1 MGMNNIKAGRITV
14 EIKLLNPDRILNI
27 FWKRNI
33 NIYKINKK
41 NISTMRLD
49 IDYINYD
56 EVCEVIKGLGG
67 KITIVKRKGTIF
79 WLRSLKGKISLVV
92 GLLVFLGVIFL
103 LSNYIWAIDINVQ
116 ENISPFEIRQ
126 QLKEIGIKPG
136 LAKKHIVVEDI
147 EKKLENANNEIL
159 WLRVRVEGST
169 LNVTIEEKIN
179 PPTEWSGQYGN
190 LVATEDGE
198 VVKVYTYAGR
208 PAVKQEEMIKKGE
221 VLIEGI
227 DGKEGQEYII
237 PPRGMVIANTFHEKT
252 MQLKLT
258 GTRLER
264 SGNKETEYYISLF
277 GKKIYLK
284 KAIKDFKEYDRVEKS
299 GKIFNEVVYYERTE
313 KEIELTEEEA
323 EKIAI
328 ENLEESL
335 KKDLTRDSKVVDKIV
350 KKQLDNEGNLTI
362 KVVFVVE
369 KNIVNNIPVQY

>member
-1 MGMNNIKAGRITV
+1 MGINNVKAGRITV

-27 FWKRNI
+27 FWNRNI

-49 IDYINYD
+49 IDYINYN
-56 EVCEVIKGLGG
+56 EVCEVIKALGG
-67 KITIVKRKGTIF
+67 KITIVKRKGTVF
-79 WLRSLKGKISLVV
+79 WLKNLKGKISLVV
-92 GLLVFLGVIFL
+92 GLFLFLAVIFL

-136 LAKKHIVVEDI
+136 LAKSDIVVEDI
-147 EKKLENANNEIL
+147 EKKLENANSEIL
-159 WLRVRVEGST
+159 WLRVRIEGAT

-198 VVKVYTYAGR
+198 IVKVYTYAGR
-208 PAVKQEEMIKKGE
+208 SAVKQQQMIKKGD

-258 GTRLER
+258 GTKLER
-264 SGNKETEYYISLF
+264 SGEKETEYYISIF

-284 KAIKDFKEYDRVEKS
+284 KAIKDFKEYDRIEKS

-328 ENLEESL
+328 ESSEDSL
-335 KKDLTRDSKVVDKIV
+335 KKDLTRDSKIVDKIV

-369 KNIVNNIPVQY
+369 KNIVNDIPVQY

>member
-27 FWKRNI
+27 FWNRNI

-208 PAVKQEEMIKKGE
+208 PAVKQEEMIKKGD

>member
-27 FWKRNI
+27 FWNRNI

-56 EVCEVIKGLGG
+56 EVYEVIKALGG

-79 WLRSLKGKISLVV
+79 RLRSLKGKISLVF

-147 EKKLENANNEIL
+147 EKKLENANSEIL

-208 PAVKQEEMIKKGE
+208 PAVKQEEMIKKGD

-284 KAIKDFKEYDRVEKS
+284 KAIKDFKEYDRIEKS

>member
-1 MGMNNIKAGRITV
+1 MGMNNIRAGRITV

-27 FWKRNI
+27 FWNRNI

-41 NISTMRLD
+41 NISTIRLD
-49 IDYINYD
+49 IDYINYE
-56 EVCEVIKGLGG
+56 EVCEVIQTLGG
-67 KITIVKRKGTIF
+67 KISIVKRRGFIF
-79 WLRSLKGKISLVV
+79 WLRNMRGKISLVV
-92 GLLVFLGVIFL
+92 GLMLFLVVIFL
-103 LSNYIWAIDINVQ
+103 LSNYVWAIDINVQ

-136 LAKKHIVVEDI
+136 MAKSDIVVEDI
-147 EKKLENANNEIL
+147 EKKLENANSEIL

-179 PPTEWSGQYGN
+179 PPTEWNGQYGN

-208 PAVKQEEMIKKGE
+208 SAVKQEQMVKKGD

-237 PPRGMVIANTFHEKT
+237 APRGIVIANTFYEKT

-258 GTRLER
+258 GTKLER
-264 SGNKETEYYISLF
+264 SGERETEYYISIF

-284 KAIKDFKEYDRVEKS
+284 KAIKDFKEYDRIEKS
-299 GKIFNEVVYYERTE
+299 GKIFNEVVYYERIE
-313 KEIELTEEEA
+313 KEVDITEEEV

-328 ENLEESL
+328 ESLEESL

-350 KKQLDNEGNLTI
+350 KKQLDSDGNLTI

-369 KNIVNNIPVQY
+369 KNIVNDIPVQY

>member
-1 MGMNNIKAGRITV
+1 MGMNNIRAGRITV

-27 FWKRNI
+27 FWNRNI

-41 NISTMRLD
+41 NISTIRLD
-49 IDYINYD
+49 IDYINYE
-56 EVCEVIKGLGG
+56 EVCEVIQTLGG
-67 KITIVKRKGTIF
+67 KISIVKRRGFIF
-79 WLRSLKGKISLVV
+79 WLRNMRGKISLVV
-92 GLLVFLGVIFL
+92 GLMLFLVVIFL
-103 LSNYIWAIDINVQ
+103 LSNYVWAIDINVQ

-136 LAKKHIVVEDI
+136 MAKSDIVIEDI
-147 EKKLENANNEIL
+147 EKKLENANSEIL

-179 PPTEWSGQYGN
+179 PPTEWNGQYGN

-208 PAVKQEEMIKKGE
+208 SAVKQEQMVKKGD

-237 PPRGMVIANTFHEKT
+237 APRGIVIANTFYEKT

-258 GTRLER
+258 GTKLER
-264 SGNKETEYYISLF
+264 SGERETEYYISIF

-284 KAIKDFKEYDRVEKS
+284 KAIKDFKEYDRIEKS
-299 GKIFNEVVYYERTE
+299 GKIFNEVVYYERIE
-313 KEIELTEEEA
+313 KEVDITEEEA

-328 ENLEESL
+328 ESLEESL

-350 KKQLDNEGNLTI
+350 KKQLDSDGNLTI

-369 KNIVNNIPVQY
+369 KNIVNDIPVQY

>member
-1 MGMNNIKAGRITV
+1 MGMNNIRAGRITV

-27 FWKRNI
+27 FWNRNI

-41 NISTMRLD
+41 NISTIRLD
-49 IDYINYD
+49 IDYINYE
-56 EVCEVIKGLGG
+56 EVCEVIQTLGG
-67 KITIVKRKGTIF
+67 KISIVKRRGFIF
-79 WLRSLKGKISLVV
+79 WLRNMRGKISLVV
-92 GLLVFLGVIFL
+92 GLMLFLVVIFL
-103 LSNYIWAIDINVQ
+103 LSNYVWAIDINVQ

-136 LAKKHIVVEDI
+136 MAKSDIVVEDI
-147 EKKLENANNEIL
+147 EKKLENANSEIL

-179 PPTEWSGQYGN
+179 PPTEWNGQYGN

-208 PAVKQEEMIKKGE
+208 SAVKQEQMVKKGD

-237 PPRGMVIANTFHEKT
+237 APRGIVIANTFYEKT

-258 GTRLER
+258 GTKLER
-264 SGNKETEYYISLF
+264 SGERETEYYISIF

-284 KAIKDFKEYDRVEKS
+284 KAIKDFKEYDRIEKS
-299 GKIFNEVVYYERTE
+299 GKIFNEVVYYERIE
-313 KEIELTEEEA
+313 KTVNLTEDEA

-328 ENLEESL
+328 DNLEESL
-335 KKDLTRDSKVVDKIV
+335 KNELTRDAKIQDKIIT
-350 KKQLDNEGNLTI
+350 KQADGNGNLTI
-362 KVVFVVE
+362 DVVFVVE
-369 KNIVNNIPVQY
+369 KNIVNDVPVQY

>member
-1 MGMNNIKAGRITV
+1 MGMNNIRAGRITV

-27 FWKRNI
+27 FWNRNI

-41 NISTMRLD
+41 NISTIRLD
-49 IDYINYD
+49 IDYINYE
-56 EVCEVIKGLGG
+56 EVCEVIQTLGG
-67 KITIVKRKGTIF
+67 KISIVKRRGFIF
-79 WLRSLKGKISLVV
+79 WLRNMRGKISLVV
-92 GLLVFLGVIFL
+92 GLMLFLVVIFL
-103 LSNYIWAIDINVQ
+103 LSNYVWAIDINVQ

-136 LAKKHIVVEDI
+136 MAKSDIVVEDI
-147 EKKLENANNEIL
+147 EKKLENANSEIL

-179 PPTEWSGQYGN
+179 PPTEWNGQYGN

-208 PAVKQEEMIKKGE
+208 SAVKQEQMVKKGD

-237 PPRGMVIANTFHEKT
+237 APRGIVIANTFYEKT

-258 GTRLER
+258 GTKLER
-264 SGNKETEYYISLF
+264 SGERETEYYISIF

-284 KAIKDFKEYDRVEKS
+284 KAIKDFKEYDRIEKG
-299 GKIFNEVVYYERTE
+299 GKIFNEVVYYERIE
-313 KEIELTEEEA
+313 KEVDITEEEA

-328 ENLEESL
+328 ESLEESL

-350 KKQLDNEGNLTI
+350 KKQLDSDGNLTI

-369 KNIVNNIPVQY
+369 KNIVNDIPVQY

>member
-1 MGMNNIKAGRITV
+1 M
-14 EIKLLNPDRILNI
+14 
-27 FWKRNI
+27 
-33 NIYKINKK
+33 
-41 NISTMRLD
+41 
-49 IDYINYD
+49 
-56 EVCEVIKGLGG
+56 
-67 KITIVKRKGTIF
+67 
-79 WLRSLKGKISLVV
+79 
-92 GLLVFLGVIFL
+92 
-103 LSNYIWAIDINVQ
+103 
-116 ENISPFEIRQ
+116 
-126 QLKEIGIKPG
+126 
-136 LAKKHIVVEDI
+136 
-147 EKKLENANNEIL
+147 
-159 WLRVRVEGST
+159 
-169 LNVTIEEKIN
+169 NVTIEEKIN

-208 PAVKQEEMIKKGE
+208 PAVKQEQMIKKGD

-264 SGNKETEYYISLF
+264 SGDKETEYYISLF

-284 KAIKDFKEYDRVEKS
+284 KAIKDFKEYDRIEKS

>member
-1 MGMNNIKAGRITV
+1 MGMNNIRAGRITV

-27 FWKRNI
+27 FWNRNI

-41 NISTMRLD
+41 NISTIRLD
-49 IDYINYD
+49 IDYINYE
-56 EVCEVIKGLGG
+56 EVCEVIQTLGG
-67 KITIVKRKGTIF
+67 KISIVKRRGFIF
-79 WLRSLKGKISLVV
+79 WLRNMRGKISLVV
-92 GLLVFLGVIFL
+92 GLMLFLVVIFL
-103 LSNYIWAIDINVQ
+103 LSNYVWAIDINVQ

-136 LAKKHIVVEDI
+136 MPKSDIVVEDI
-147 EKKLENANNEIL
+147 EKKLENANSEIL

-179 PPTEWSGQYGN
+179 PPTEWNGQYGN

-208 PAVKQEEMIKKGE
+208 SAVKQEQMVKKGD

-237 PPRGMVIANTFHEKT
+237 APRGIVIANTFYEKT

-258 GTRLER
+258 GTKLER
-264 SGNKETEYYISLF
+264 SGERETEYYISIF

-284 KAIKDFKEYDRVEKS
+284 KAIKDFKEYDRIEKS
-299 GKIFNEVVYYERTE
+299 GKIFNEVVYYERIE
-313 KEIELTEEEA
+313 KEVDITEEEA

-328 ENLEESL
+328 ESLEESL

-350 KKQLDNEGNLTI
+350 KKQLDSDGNLTI

-369 KNIVNNIPVQY
+369 KNIVNDIPVQY

>member
-1 MGMNNIKAGRITV
+1 MGMNNIRAGRITV

-27 FWKRNI
+27 FWNRNI

-41 NISTMRLD
+41 NISTIRLD
-49 IDYINYD
+49 IDYINYE
-56 EVCEVIKGLGG
+56 EVCEVIQTLGG
-67 KITIVKRKGTIF
+67 KISIVKRRGFIF
-79 WLRSLKGKISLVV
+79 WLRNMRGKISLVV
-92 GLLVFLGVIFL
+92 GLMLFLVVIFL
-103 LSNYIWAIDINVQ
+103 LSNYVWAIDINVQ

-136 LAKKHIVVEDI
+136 MAKSDIVVEDI
-147 EKKLENANNEIL
+147 EKKLENANSEIL

-179 PPTEWSGQYGN
+179 PPTEWNGQYGN

-208 PAVKQEEMIKKGE
+208 SAVKQEQMVKKGD

-237 PPRGMVIANTFHEKT
+237 APRGIVIANTFYEKT

-258 GTRLER
+258 GTKLER
-264 SGNKETEYYISLF
+264 SGERETEYYISIF

-284 KAIKDFKEYDRVEKS
+284 KAIKDFKEYDRIEKS
-299 GKIFNEVVYYERTE
+299 GKIFNEVVYYERIE
-313 KEIELTEEEA
+313 KEVDITEEEA

-328 ENLEESL
+328 ESLEESL

-350 KKQLDNEGNLTI
+350 KKQLDSDGNLTI

-369 KNIVNNIPVQY
+369 KNIVNDIPVQY

>member
-14 EIKLLNPDRILNI
+14 EIKLLNPERILNI
-27 FWKRNI
+27 FWNRNI

-208 PAVKQEEMIKKGE
+208 PAVKQEEMIKKGD

>member
-1 MGMNNIKAGRITV
+1 MGMNSIRAGRITV

-27 FWKRNI
+27 FWNRNI

-49 IDYINYD
+49 IDYINYA
-56 EVCEVIKGLGG
+56 EVCEVIKALGG
-67 KITIVKRKGTIF
+67 KISIVKRRGFIF
-79 WLRSLKGKISLVV
+79 WLKNIRGKISLVV
-92 GLLVFLGVIFL
+92 GLMLFLVVIFL

-126 QLKEIGIKPG
+126 QLDDIGIRPG
-136 LAKKHIVVEDI
+136 MAKNDIVVEDI
-147 EKKLENANNEIL
+147 EKKLENVNSEIL
-159 WLRVRVEGST
+159 WLRVRIEGST

-198 VVKVYTYAGR
+198 ILKIYTYAGR
-208 PAVKQEEMIKKGE
+208 PAVKQEQMVKKGD

-237 PPRGMVIANTFHEKT
+237 QPKGAVIANTFYEKT
-252 MQLKLT
+252 MQVKLT
-258 GTRLER
+258 GTKLER
-264 SGNKETEYYISLF
+264 SGEKETEYYISIF

-284 KAIKDFKEYDRVEKS
+284 KAIKDFKEYDRIEKG

-323 EKIAI
+323 EKIAV
-328 ENLEESL
+328 EKLEESL
-335 KKDLTRDSKVVDKIV
+335 KKDLARDSKIVDKIV
-350 KKQLDNEGNLTI
+350 KKQVDSEGNLTI

-369 KNIVNNIPVQY
+369 KNIVNDVPVQY

>member
-27 FWKRNI
+27 FWNRNI

-56 EVCEVIKGLGG
+56 EVCEVIKALGG

-136 LAKKHIVVEDI
+136 LPKNHIVVEDI
-147 EKKLENANNEIL
+147 EKKLENANSEIL

-208 PAVKQEEMIKKGE
+208 PAVKQEQMIKKGD

-264 SGNKETEYYISLF
+264 SGDKETEYYISLF

-284 KAIKDFKEYDRVEKS
+284 KAIKDFKEYDRIEKS

>member
-1 MGMNNIKAGRITV
+1 
-14 EIKLLNPDRILNI
+14 
-27 FWKRNI
+27 
-33 NIYKINKK
+33 
-41 NISTMRLD
+41 
-49 IDYINYD
+49 
-56 EVCEVIKGLGG
+56 
-67 KITIVKRKGTIF
+67 
-79 WLRSLKGKISLVV
+79 
-92 GLLVFLGVIFL
+92 
-103 LSNYIWAIDINVQ
+103 
-116 ENISPFEIRQ
+116 
-126 QLKEIGIKPG
+126 
-136 LAKKHIVVEDI
+136 
-147 EKKLENANNEIL
+147 
-159 WLRVRVEGST
+159 
-169 LNVTIEEKIN
+169 
-179 PPTEWSGQYGN
+179 
-190 LVATEDGE
+190 
-198 VVKVYTYAGR
+198 
-208 PAVKQEEMIKKGE
+208 MIKKGD

-264 SGNKETEYYISLF
+264 SGDKETEYYISLF

-284 KAIKDFKEYDRVEKS
+284 KAIKDFKEYDR
-299 GKIFNEVVYYERTE
+299 I
-313 KEIELTEEEA
+313 

>member
-1 MGMNNIKAGRITV
+1 MGMNNIRAGRITV

-27 FWKRNI
+27 FWNRNI

-41 NISTMRLD
+41 NISTIRLD
-49 IDYINYD
+49 IDYINYE
-56 EVCEVIKGLGG
+56 EVCEVIQTLGG
-67 KITIVKRKGTIF
+67 KISIVKRRGFIF
-79 WLRSLKGKISLVV
+79 WLRNMRGKISLVV
-92 GLLVFLGVIFL
+92 GLMLFLVVIFL
-103 LSNYIWAIDINVQ
+103 LSNYVWAIDINVQ

-136 LAKKHIVVEDI
+136 MAKSDIVVEDI
-147 EKKLENANNEIL
+147 EKKLENANSEIL

-179 PPTEWSGQYGN
+179 PPTEWNGQYGN

-208 PAVKQEEMIKKGE
+208 SAVKQEQMVKKGD

-237 PPRGMVIANTFHEKT
+237 APRGIVIANTFYEKT

-258 GTRLER
+258 GTKLER
-264 SGNKETEYYISLF
+264 SGDRETEYYISIF

-284 KAIKDFKEYDRVEKS
+284 KAIKDFKEYDRIEKS
-299 GKIFNEVVYYERTE
+299 GKIFNEVVYYERIE
-313 KEIELTEEEA
+313 KEVDITEEEA

-328 ENLEESL
+328 ESLEESL

-350 KKQLDNEGNLTI
+350 KKQLDSDGNLTI

-369 KNIVNNIPVQY
+369 KNIVNDIPVQY

>member
-1 MGMNNIKAGRITV
+1 MGMNNIRAGRITV

-27 FWKRNI
+27 FWNRNI

-41 NISTMRLD
+41 NISTIRLD
-49 IDYINYD
+49 IDYINYE
-56 EVCEVIKGLGG
+56 EVCEVIQTLGG
-67 KITIVKRKGTIF
+67 KISIVKRRGFIF
-79 WLRSLKGKISLVV
+79 WFRNMRGKISLVV
-92 GLLVFLGVIFL
+92 GLMLFLVVIFL
-103 LSNYIWAIDINVQ
+103 LSNYVWAIDINVQ

-136 LAKKHIVVEDI
+136 MAKSDIVVEDI
-147 EKKLENANNEIL
+147 EKKLENANSEIL

-179 PPTEWSGQYGN
+179 PPTEWNGQYGN

-208 PAVKQEEMIKKGE
+208 SAVKQEQMVKKGD

-237 PPRGMVIANTFHEKT
+237 APRGIVIANTFYEKT

-258 GTRLER
+258 GTKLER
-264 SGNKETEYYISLF
+264 SGERETEYYISIF

-284 KAIKDFKEYDRVEKS
+284 KAIKDFKEYDRIEKS
-299 GKIFNEVVYYERTE
+299 GKIFNEVVYYERIE
-313 KEIELTEEEA
+313 KEVDITEEEA

-328 ENLEESL
+328 ESLEESL

-350 KKQLDNEGNLTI
+350 KKQLDSDGNLTI

-369 KNIVNNIPVQY
+369 KNIVNDIPVQY

>member
-1 MGMNNIKAGRITV
+1 M
-14 EIKLLNPDRILNI
+14 
-27 FWKRNI
+27 
-33 NIYKINKK
+33 
-41 NISTMRLD
+41 
-49 IDYINYD
+49 
-56 EVCEVIKGLGG
+56 
-67 KITIVKRKGTIF
+67 
-79 WLRSLKGKISLVV
+79 
-92 GLLVFLGVIFL
+92 
-103 LSNYIWAIDINVQ
+103 
-116 ENISPFEIRQ
+116 
-126 QLKEIGIKPG
+126 
-136 LAKKHIVVEDI
+136 
-147 EKKLENANNEIL
+147 
-159 WLRVRVEGST
+159 
-169 LNVTIEEKIN
+169 
-179 PPTEWSGQYGN
+179 
-190 LVATEDGE
+190 
-198 VVKVYTYAGR
+198 VKVYTYAGR
-208 PAVKQEEMIKKGE
+208 PAVKQEQMIKKGD

-284 KAIKDFKEYDRVEKS
+284 KAIKDFKEYDRIEKS

>member
-27 FWKRNI
+27 FWNRNI
-33 NIYKINKK
+33 NIYKINIK

-56 EVCEVIKGLGG
+56 EVYEVIKALGG

-79 WLRSLKGKISLVV
+79 RLRSLKGKISLVF

-147 EKKLENANNEIL
+147 EKKLENANSEIL

-208 PAVKQEEMIKKGE
+208 PAVKQEEMIKKGD

-284 KAIKDFKEYDRVEKS
+284 KAIKDFKEYDRIEKS

>member
-1 MGMNNIKAGRITV
+1 
-14 EIKLLNPDRILNI
+14 
-27 FWKRNI
+27 
-33 NIYKINKK
+33 
-41 NISTMRLD
+41 MR
-49 IDYINYD
+49 
-56 EVCEVIKGLGG
+56 
-67 KITIVKRKGTIF
+67 
-79 WLRSLKGKISLVV
+79 GKISLVV
-92 GLLVFLGVIFL
+92 GFMLFLVVIFL
-103 LSNYIWAIDINVQ
+103 LSNYVWAIDINVQ

-136 LAKKHIVVEDI
+136 MAKSDIVVEDI
-147 EKKLENANNEIL
+147 EKKLENANSEIL

-179 PPTEWSGQYGN
+179 PPTEWNGQYGN

-208 PAVKQEEMIKKGE
+208 SAVKQEQMVKKGD

-237 PPRGMVIANTFHEKT
+237 APRGIVIANTFYEKT

-258 GTRLER
+258 GTKLER
-264 SGNKETEYYISLF
+264 SGERETEYYISIF

-284 KAIKDFKEYDRVEKS
+284 KAIKDFKEYDRIEKS
-299 GKIFNEVVYYERTE
+299 GKIFNEVVYYERIE
-313 KEIELTEEEA
+313 KEVDITEEEA

-328 ENLEESL
+328 ESLEESL

-350 KKQLDNEGNLTI
+350 KKQLDSDGNLTI

-369 KNIVNNIPVQY
+369 KNIVNDIPVQY

>member
-27 FWKRNI
+27 FWNRNI

-56 EVCEVIKGLGG
+56 EVYEVIKALGG
-67 KITIVKRKGTIF
+67 KITIVKRKGAIF
-79 WLRSLKGKISLVV
+79 RLRSLKGKISLVF

-126 QLKEIGIKPG
+126 QLKKIGIKPG

-147 EKKLENANNEIL
+147 EKKLENANSEIL

-208 PAVKQEEMIKKGE
+208 PAVKQEEMIKKGD

-284 KAIKDFKEYDRVEKS
+284 KAIKDFKEYDRIEKS

>member
-1 MGMNNIKAGRITV
+1 MAMNNIRAGRITV

-27 FWKRNI
+27 FWNRNI

-49 IDYINYD
+49 IDYTNYE
-56 EVCEVIKGLGG
+56 EVCEVIKALGG
-67 KITIVKRKGTIF
+67 KITIVKSKGIIF
-79 WLRSLKGKISLVV
+79 WVRNLKGKMSLAI
-92 GLLVFLGVIFL
+92 GLLLFLGVIFL

-126 QLKEIGIKPG
+126 QLQEIGIKPG
-136 LAKKHIVVEDI
+136 LAKNDIVVEDI
-147 EKKLENANNEIL
+147 EKKLENANSEIL
-159 WLRVRVEGST
+159 WLRVRIEGST

-208 PAVKQEEMIKKGE
+208 SAVKQQEMIKKGDI
-221 VLIEGI
+221 LIEGI

-252 MQLKLT
+252 MQVKLT
-258 GTRLER
+258 GTKLER
-264 SGNKETEYYISLF
+264 SGNKETEYYISIF

-284 KAIKDFKEYDRVEKS
+284 KAIKDFKEYDRIEKS

-323 EKIAI
+323 EKNAI
-328 ENLEESL
+328 ESLEESL
-335 KKDLTRDSKVVDKIV
+335 KKDLTRDSMVVDKIV

-369 KNIVNNIPVQY
+369 KNIVNDIPVQY

>member
-27 FWKRNI
+27 FWNRNI

-147 EKKLENANNEIL
+147 EKKLENTNNEIL

-208 PAVKQEEMIKKGE
+208 PAVKQEEMIKKGD

>member
-27 FWKRNI
+27 FWNRNI

-41 NISTMRLD
+41 NVSTMRLD

-56 EVCEVIKGLGG
+56 EVCEIIKALGG
-67 KITIVKRKGTIF
+67 KVSIVKSWGVIF
-79 WLRSLKGKISLVV
+79 WIKQLKGKISLVL
-92 GLLVFLGVIFL
+92 GLILFLVVIFL
-103 LSNYIWAIDINVQ
+103 LSNYIWAIDISVQ

-126 QLKEIGIKPG
+126 QLKNIGIRPG
-136 LAKKHIVVEDI
+136 IAKKDIVVGDI
-147 EKKLENANNEIL
+147 EKKLENANGEIL

-169 LNVTIEEKIN
+169 LNVAIEEKIN
-179 PPTEWSGQYGN
+179 PPTEWSGEYGN

-198 VVKVYTYAGR
+198 IVKVYTYAGR
-208 PAVKQEEMIKKGE
+208 PAVKQEQMVKKGD
-221 VLIEGI
+221 VLIEGL
-227 DGKEGQEYII
+227 DGNEGQEYII
-237 PPRGMVIANTFHEKT
+237 RPRGMIVANTFHEKT
-252 MQLKLT
+252 MEVKLT
-258 GTRLER
+258 GTKLER
-264 SGNKETEYYISLF
+264 SGEKETEYYISIF

-284 KAIKDFKEYDRVEKS
+284 KAIKDFKEYDRIERS

-328 ENLEESL
+328 EKLEESL

-350 KKQLDNEGNLTI
+350 KKQLGNEGNLTI

-369 KNIVNNIPVQY
+369 KNIVSDIPVQY